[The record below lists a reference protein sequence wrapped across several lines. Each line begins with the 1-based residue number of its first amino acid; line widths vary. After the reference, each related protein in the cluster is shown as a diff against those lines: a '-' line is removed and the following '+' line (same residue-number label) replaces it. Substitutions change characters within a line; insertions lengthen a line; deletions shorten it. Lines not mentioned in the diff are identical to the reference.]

1 MRSNRK
7 VTAQVFSSLL
17 VFSLTWGGSGL
28 ADGKSAHDHPGHL
41 DHHDA
46 HMQAMLREKERIPA
60 EFRIMDR
67 TPVTPTATSLA
78 RGKMLYEKH
87 CSVCHGKEGRGDGPA
102 AAGLE
107 TRPASFLDL
116 EHSSI
121 YSPGEK
127 YWIIGNG
134 TKETGMPGFGHLL
147 AADERWGLVN
157 HILSLQQKATGKKHH
172 H

>member
-1 MRSNRK
+1 MSTQRK
-7 VTAQVFSSLL
+7 VLSIFLAISLA
-17 VFSLTWGGSGL
+17 WGVSALGHEK
-28 ADGKSAHDHPGHL
+28 ADHEPPG
-41 DHHDA
+41 HDA
-46 HMQAMLREKERIPA
+46 HHDVHLQAMMREKERIPA

-87 CSVCHGKEGRGDGPA
+87 CSVCHGEEGRGDGPA
-102 AAGLE
+102 AAALE
-107 TRPASFLDL
+107 PRPASFLDL
-116 EHSSI
+116 EHSNF

-147 AADERWGLVN
+147 APNERWDLVN
-157 HILSLQQKATGKKHH
+157 HILSLQEKASGKQQP
-172 H
+172 

>member
-1 MRSNRK
+1 MRSNSK
-7 VTAQVFSSLL
+7 VTAQVFSILL
-17 VFSLTWGGSGL
+17 VFSLAWSGSAL

-46 HMQAMLREKERIPA
+46 HMQAMMREKERIPA

-67 TPVTPTATSLA
+67 TPVTPTATSLT

-87 CSVCHGKEGRGDGPA
+87 CSVCHGEVGRGDGPA
-102 AAGLE
+102 AVGLE

-134 TKETGMPGFGHLL
+134 TKETRMPGFGHLL
-147 AADERWGLVN
+147 AADERWDLVN
-157 HILSLQQKATGKKHH
+157 HILSLQEKVTGKKHH

>member
-1 MRSNRK
+1 MRTQRK
-7 VTAQVFSSLL
+7 FTVQVFSILL
-17 VFSLTWGGSGL
+17 PFSLAWSGSAL
-28 ADGKSAHDHPGHL
+28 ADGKIAHDHPAHL
-41 DHHDA
+41 THHDA
-46 HMQAMLREKERIPA
+46 HMQAMMREKERIPA

-87 CSVCHGKEGRGDGPA
+87 CSVCHGEEGWGDGPA
-102 AAGLE
+102 AASLE
-107 TRPASFLDL
+107 PRPASFLDL
-116 EHSSI
+116 EHSNL

-147 AADERWGLVN
+147 APDERWDLVN
-157 HILSLQQKATGKKHH
+157 HILSMQEKATGKKQP
-172 H
+172 